1 MNETIIVALLG
12 FAGTLVGSLFGV
24 LAAQKLTQYR
34 LSQLE
39 DKVNRH
45 NNLVER
51 TYVLEGQM
59 TEVQHD
65 IRDLKTELCHGGA

>member
-1 MNETIIVALLG
+1 MSETIFVALLG
-12 FAGTLVGSLFGV
+12 FSGTLVGSLFGV
-24 LAAQKLTQYR
+24 LAAQKLTQFR

-39 DKVNRH
+39 DKVNKH

-65 IRDLKTELCHGGA
+65 IRDIKTNLCHGGV

>member
-1 MNETIIVALLG
+1 MSETIIVALLG

-24 LAAQKLTQYR
+24 LTAQKLTQYR

-65 IRDLKTELCHGGA
+65 IRDIKTNLCHGGV

>member
-65 IRDLKTELCHGGA
+65 IRDLKSNLCHGGA